1 MISVGAHTNA
11 RNGRSSVRVRGFG
24 LTRYADGSLPRGHTL
39 LLLGLSLPVSLVA
52 VDNLLLQIVSG
63 MDVIWKELSDNNPDC
78 RRLLLYN
85 ETDPGT
91 GATFAVRCNATIGVT
106 SEDNFRNDAMYLVE
120 GVLPANYTLEAVEI
134 DWSFLEPLE
143 EEERDHLLRGIASIQ
158 TIKEILVR
166 GGTEDDSRLDIR
178 SILLIPEFA
187 SNLKHFSVE
196 VAELAVQDSVDLELL
211 ACHLRRCHKL
221 ESIHLR
227 GMISMDE
234 STPLDCNILL
244 ASLATLPPLRVLHL
258 SQKDGQ
264 RKPLTAS
271 TLRQVCRLPRLASLS
286 LMNMGLTDKHCSI
299 FLKSLKTTETL
310 HSLVLVDNPG
320 ITETGNEILLE
331 LLRHNRSIFNST
343 FGTDSDTKYRVEQ
356 LSLLHM
362 NRCGRKIARAP
373 ANLKNWTSYIARINE
388 TVPEELEL
396 DAIFAAVKENPEFFQ
411 TGHEA
416 DLLEADQEVQEI
428 PPSIPSIAAA
438 MSVESILDMEGKL
451 LEMRRLDIDLLE
463 RERVLRQREDAVAQ
477 QLRTI
482 QEFEHRARQERQ
494 AEEAKKEEMLR
505 DATPPAENDI
515 LSLCSG
521 SELKNDES
529 LTIGPSSTTA
539 WETLSLLEQ
548 HTNETLQIFRD
559 ECWSFSSI
567 GAIFRVE
574 PIS

>member
-1 MISVGAHTNA
+1 MYS
-11 RNGRSSVRVRGFG
+11 
-24 LTRYADGSLPRGHTL
+24 
-39 LLLGLSLPVSLVA
+39 
-52 VDNLLLQIVSG
+52 
-63 MDVIWKELSDNNPDC
+63 
-78 RRLLLYN
+78 

-120 GVLPANYTLEAVEI
+120 GVLPTNHTLEAIEI

-158 TIKEILVR
+158 TIKEILIR
-166 GGTEDDSRLDIR
+166 GGADDESRLDVR

-187 SNLKHFSVE
+187 SNLTDFSVE
-196 VAELAVQDSVDLELL
+196 VAELAVQDAVDLELL

-227 GMISMDE
+227 GMLSTDE

-244 ASLATLPPLRVLHL
+244 SSLATLPSLRVVHL

-264 RKPLTAS
+264 RKPLSTS

-286 LMNMGLTDKHCSI
+286 LMNMGLTDKHCST

-320 ITETGNEILLE
+320 ITEAGNEVLLD

-396 DAIFAAVKENPEFFQ
+396 DALFAAVKENPEFFQ

-416 DLLEADQEVQEI
+416 DLLEQDEEEQVDV
-428 PPSIPSIAAA
+428 SIPAVAAA
-438 MSVESILDMEGKL
+438 MSVEGILDLEGKL
-451 LEMRRLDIDLLE
+451 FEMRRLEIDLVE

-477 QLRTI
+477 QLRSI
-482 QEFEHRARQERQ
+482 QELEQRSRQEKQ
-494 AEEAKKEEMLR
+494 AEQVKTKEMLE
-505 DATPPAENDI
+505 DSAPVEHDI

-521 SELKNDES
+521 SELKNDET
-529 LTIGPSSTTA
+529 LTTAASSMAA
-539 WETLSLLEQ
+539 WETLSQIEQ
-548 HTNETLQIFRD
+548 HTNETLQLFRD
-559 ECWSFSSI
+559 ECWNFASI

-574 PIS
+574 SMS